1 MTPKRSGLGRGLDA
15 LLPAA
20 REQAPISTDGA
31 LREVP
36 VDSVTPN
43 PRQPRQVFD
52 DATIAELAR
61 SITELGIL
69 QPLLV
74 REAGGGAYELIA
86 GERRLRAASMAEL
99 ETVPVLV
106 VETDE
111 AGSLERALVEN
122 VHREDLDPLEEAAAY
137 RALLDETGMRQDH
150 MAEKLGKSP
159 QALSNSLRLLDL
171 PTSIQKM
178 VHERR
183 ISEGHARAL
192 LGLQGHPLQERAAQ
206 SVVTEGMSVRATE
219 ALVRRYRERFETPAT
234 RSARTGAIPSA
245 VAAEAE
251 RRLGERLQT
260 KVKVEVSKR
269 RRRIIIDATSDED
282 LARVTAV
289 LMGEEQGGRPSV
301 VTPGD

>member
-1 MTPKRSGLGRGLDA
+1 LGRGLDS

-20 REQAPISTDGA
+20 RERDEQPVEVSA
-31 LREVP
+31 LREVA
-36 VDSVTPN
+36 VDSVEPN
-43 PRQPRQVFD
+43 PRQPRQMFD
-52 DATIAELAR
+52 EATISDLSA
-61 SITELGIL
+61 SITELGVL

-74 REAGGGAYELIA
+74 REVGSGYELIA
-86 GERRLRAASMAEL
+86 GERRLRAAREAKL

-106 VETDE
+106 VDTDE

-137 RALLDETGMRQDH
+137 RQLLDETGMRQDH
-150 MAEKLGKSP
+150 MAERLGKSP
-159 QALSNSLRLLDL
+159 QALSNSLRLLEL
-171 PTSIQKM
+171 PTSIQRM

-183 ISEGHARAL
+183 ITEGHARAL

-206 SVVTEGMSVRATE
+206 SVVADGMSVRATE
-219 ALVRRYRERFETPAT
+219 ALVRRYRERFEAPE
-234 RSARTGAIPSA
+234 RSVSQKPPPTA
-245 VAAEAE
+245 VALEAE

-289 LMGEEQGGRPSV
+289 LMGEEQGGRATVVSPS
-301 VTPGD
+301 D